1 MAQGALDNCAIA
13 GFYPWSYWRIL
24 FPISCWL
31 GQPFPGSPVHFGVIH
46 CSRDLV
52 CAKMRDVLRHL
63 DPLYLIWSELAI
75 FCDVLDCR
83 NGRPGGWRGGR
94 EDGRGEMCWRV
105 GALSEPR

>member
-75 FCDVLDCR
+75 FVMSWIV
-83 NGRPGGWRGGR
+83 GMGGEGGWRGAG
-94 EDGRGEMCWRV
+94 GG
-105 GALSEPR
+105 GAGG